1 MVRIDGAPS
10 VWHELPETLA
20 VEIGVAVASFGHL
33 EDMLKRAIF
42 ALDRRR
48 LPASIHDSDF
58 RSWLRRMD
66 HVAAD
71 SLGTLIE
78 RLDRTLAREG
88 RADPELIAQLD
99 EVKSWRN
106 LLCHANWQ
114 PQGTAWQPVFA
125 NTKGEVFDAVLD
137 APDIRAIREMSL
149 DSARR
154 VGRIIEALDDGGNGW
169 ME

>member
-1 MVRIDGAPS
+1 
-10 VWHELPETLA
+10 
-20 VEIGVAVASFGHL
+20 
-33 EDMLKRAIF
+33 MLKRAIF
-42 ALDRRR
+42 ALDRHR
-48 LPASIHDSDF
+48 LPALVEDHDF
-58 RSWLRRMD
+58 RGWLRRME

-78 RLDRTLAREG
+78 RLDRSLAREA
-88 RADPELIAQLD
+88 RPDPELIAQLD

-114 PQGTAWQPVFA
+114 PLGAAWQPMFA
-125 NTKGEVFDAVLD
+125 STKGEIFDGTLDVL
-137 APDIRAIREMSL
+137 DIRAIREMSL

-154 VGRIIEALDDGGNGW
+154 VARIIEALDDGGNGW

>member
-10 VWHELPETLA
+10 VWHELPEPLA
-20 VEIGVAVASFGHL
+20 VEIGWAVASFGHL

-58 RSWLRRMD
+58 RNWLRRMD

-78 RLDRTLAREG
+78 RLDRTLLREG
-88 RADPELIAQLD
+88 RTDPELIGQLD

-106 LLCHANWQ
+106 LLCHANWR
-114 PQGTAWQPVFA
+114 PLGAAWQPVFA
-125 NTKGEVFDAVLD
+125 NTRGEIFDSPLD
-137 APDIRAIREMSL
+137 APDIRAIRDMSL

-154 VGRIIEALDDGGNGW
+154 VARIIEALDDGGNGW

>member
-10 VWHELPETLA
+10 VWHELPEPLA
-20 VEIGVAVASFGHL
+20 LEIGRAVASFGHL

-42 ALDRRR
+42 ALDQRR
-48 LPASIHDSDF
+48 LPASIHDRDF

-71 SLGTLIE
+71 LLGTLIE
-78 RLDRTLAREG
+78 RLERTLAREG

-114 PQGTAWQPVFA
+114 PRGGAWQPIFA
-125 NTKGEVFDAVLD
+125 NTKGEIFDGTLD
-137 APDIRAIREMSL
+137 PLDIRAIRDMSL

-154 VGRIIEALDDGGNGW
+154 VARIIEALDDGGNGW

>member
-10 VWHELPETLA
+10 VWHELPEPLA
-20 VEIGVAVASFGHL
+20 VEIGWAVASFGHL

-48 LPASIHDSDF
+48 LPASIDDSDF
-58 RSWLRRMD
+58 RNWLRRMD

-78 RLDRTLAREG
+78 RLDRTLLREG
-88 RADPELIAQLD
+88 RADPELIGQLD

-106 LLCHANWQ
+106 LLCHANWR
-114 PQGTAWQPVFA
+114 PLGAAWQPVFA
-125 NTKGEVFDAVLD
+125 NTRCEIFDSPLD
-137 APDIRAIREMSL
+137 APDIRAIRDMSL

-154 VGRIIEALDDGGNGW
+154 VARIIEALDDGGNGW